1 MLRTLA
7 VSIVALLAAAPA
19 AAQSVDHLT
28 IVAPA
33 APGGG
38 WDQTARALQH
48 VVDRRGLARVVE
60 VQNVPG
66 AAGTIGLAQFSDARR
81 GSGDSMLVTGLVMLG
96 ATLWNPSPVSMTQ
109 VTPLARLTGEYEVL
123 AVPASS
129 PLRDLRALLE
139 AFRRRPEAFAWGG
152 GSAGGTDHIL
162 AGLIAE
168 AAGVDPRRVNYVAFS
183 GGGEAVAALLGGHV
197 AAGISGYSEFAAH
210 VDSGRLRAIAI
221 SSPSRVPGIDVPT
234 LIEAG
239 VAVEM
244 SNWRGLLAPAGISA
258 ADRARLEAVVRDV
271 VQSAEWR
278 QILIER
284 GWADQYLDA
293 GAFADFLPAESGR
306 FADVVH
312 RLRRPAQQER
322 VLAGRRLFPTA
333 VGLGAAVIT
342 LLMARRFR
350 RRPRVSRGERVPS
363 PRSEVSAVLLG
374 LVVFVALVR
383 PLGFAAAATAL
394 FVITGRAFERL
405 RSASAPARGW
415 QTADPDVARAP
426 VRGWQTAD
434 PDVAPAPV
442 RGWQRADPN
451 VAPAPVRGWQRAD
464 PDGAPGSDPAPAR
477 GWHTSDPDVAPRLML
492 LIVAVVF
499 CALVDYAFR
508 HGLDL
513 PLPSGRLWSWMR

>member
-1 MLRTLA
+1 VLRALA

-19 AAQSVDHLT
+19 AAQSIDHLT

-48 VVDRRGLARVVE
+48 VIDRRGLARVVE

-66 AAGTIGLAQFSDARR
+66 AAGTIGLAQFAGARQ
-81 GSGDSMLVTGLVMLG
+81 GSGDAMLVTGLVMLG
-96 ATLWNPSPVSMTQ
+96 ATLWNASPVSMTQ

-129 PLRDLRALLE
+129 PLRDLPSLLA

-168 AAGVDPRRVNYVAFS
+168 AAGVDPQRVNYIAFS

-210 VDSGRLRAIAI
+210 IDSGRLRAIAI
-221 SSPSRVPGIDVPT
+221 SSPSRVTGIDVPT
-234 LIEAG
+234 LTEAG

-258 ADRARLEAVVRDV
+258 GDRARLEAVVRGV

-278 QILIER
+278 QVLNER

-293 GAFADFLPAESGR
+293 GAFAAFLAAESSR
-306 FADVVH
+306 FADVVR

-322 VLAGRRLFPTA
+322 VLTGRGMFPMG

-342 LLMARRFR
+342 VLMARRIA
-350 RRPRVSRGERVPS
+350 RPRGSKGEGVSS
-363 PRSEVSAVLLG
+363 PRSEVPAVLLG
-374 LVVFVALVR
+374 LLVFVALLR

-394 FVITGRAFERL
+394 FVITARAFERL
-405 RSASAPARGW
+405 TPPSSRGS
-415 QTADPDVARAP
+415 DLPL
-426 VRGWQTAD
+426 
-434 PDVAPAPV
+434 
-442 RGWQRADPN
+442 
-451 VAPAPVRGWQRAD
+451 
-464 PDGAPGSDPAPAR
+464 GSDPAPAP
-477 GWHTSDPDVAPRLML
+477 GWHTSDPDLAPRLTL
-492 LIVAVVF
+492 LAVAVVF

-513 PLPSGRLWSWMR
+513 PLPAGRLWSWMR